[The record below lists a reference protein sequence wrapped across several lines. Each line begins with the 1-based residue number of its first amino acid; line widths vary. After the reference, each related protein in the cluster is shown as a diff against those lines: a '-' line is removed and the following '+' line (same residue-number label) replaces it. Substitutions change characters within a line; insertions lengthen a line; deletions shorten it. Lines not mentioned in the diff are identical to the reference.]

1 MEAKSKTVGFPG
13 TVGSFSE
20 EALIRYFGEQQEKKE
35 YQDFE
40 DVFIALSK
48 EEIAYGVLP
57 IENSSTGAV
66 AVTYDL
72 LKQYGCYIVG
82 ETYCSIRHHLI
93 GLPDT
98 SFFDIKEV
106 YSHIQGLEQ
115 CSNYLSRFPDWQL
128 IPFHNTAVSVK
139 LVKEENCK
147 KKAAIGSER
156 AAKVYGLT
164 ILEKNI
170 HNQKNNTTRFVIV
183 SKTLEQNPK
192 SNKFSAMLS
201 MENRAGF
208 LYELLG
214 SFANNHV
221 NLVKIESRPLKEHAF
236 QYCLYLDFEGDLQ
249 SENVRQTL
257 SVIEKRGYDFKLLG
271 SYVKEV
277 QL

>member
-1 MEAKSKTVGFPG
+1 MEAASKRVGFPG

-20 EALIRYFGEQQEKKE
+20 EALIRYFGEKQPRKE
-35 YQDFE
+35 YQEFE
-40 DVFIALSK
+40 DVFLALCN
-48 EEIAYGVLP
+48 EEISYGILP

-66 AVTYDL
+66 SATYDL

-93 GLPDT
+93 GLSGT
-98 SFFDIKEV
+98 GLSDIQEV

-115 CSNYLSRFPDWQL
+115 CSNYLSRFSGWKL

-139 LVKEENCK
+139 LVKEENSK
-147 KKAAIGSER
+147 IKAAIGSER
-156 AAKVYGLT
+156 AAEVYGLS
-164 ILEKNI
+164 ILERNI
-170 HNQKNNTTRFVIV
+170 HNQKNNTTRFVII
-183 SKTLEQNPK
+183 SKSLEQDPK

-214 SFANNHV
+214 VFAKNQV
-221 NLVKIESRPLKEHAF
+221 NLVKIESRPLKERVF
-236 QYCLYLDFEGDLQ
+236 EYCLYLDFEGELQ

-257 SVIEKRGYDFKLLG
+257 LAIEKNNYDFKLLG

-277 QL
+277 QV